1 MSANSM
7 SGLRGVGFSLL
18 ALLLV
23 GCVGN
28 TSGQLT
34 LQKEQVQAGSYFVQ
48 RHEKD
53 DRDLATTIAEAMQA
67 RGLRATAG
75 TAVQRPAEA
84 TYIVT
89 YVDKWMWDMRM
100 YLYDLR
106 IDLRD
111 ARDQSILGYGQSM
124 QSSLKAMGET
134 HEYVINRALDQ
145 LFPPDKSGTT
155 DK

>member
-1 MSANSM
+1 MKKESFV
-7 SGLRGVGFSLL
+7 SGLRRSSLGLL

-34 LQKEQVQAGSYFVQ
+34 LPKEQVQAGSYFVQ
-48 RHEKD
+48 RHDKD
-53 DRDLATTIAEAMQA
+53 DRDLASTIAKAMQA
-67 RGLRATAG
+67 RGLQATAG
-75 TAVQRPAEA
+75 TVAERPAEA
-84 TYIVT
+84 TYVVT

-124 QSSLKAMGET
+124 QSSLKAMGQT
-134 HEYVINRALDQ
+134 HEDVINRALDQ
-145 LFPPDKSGTT
+145 LFPPGK
-155 DK
+155 

>member
-1 MSANSM
+1 MTTSLISWIRRI
-7 SGLRGVGFSLL
+7 GLILP
-18 ALLLV
+18 ALLLA

-34 LQKEQVQAGSYFVQ
+34 LPKEQVQSASYFVQ
-48 RHEKD
+48 RHD
-53 DRDLATTIAEAMQA
+53 NDGRDLASTIAKAMQA

-75 TAVQRPAEA
+75 SAAERPAHA
-84 TYIVT
+84 NYVVT

-124 QSSLKAMGET
+124 QSSLKAMGKS
-134 HEYVINRALDQ
+134 HEDVINLALDQ
-145 LFPPDKSGTT
+145 LFPPGE
-155 DK
+155 

>member
-1 MSANSM
+1 MKTSLV
-7 SGLRGVGFSLL
+7 SGLHRISLGLL

-23 GCVGN
+23 GCVAN

-34 LQKEQVQAGSYFVQ
+34 LPKEQVQAGSYFVQ

-53 DRDLATTIAEAMQA
+53 DRDLASTIAKAMQA
-67 RGLRATAG
+67 RGLQATAG
-75 TAVQRPAEA
+75 TVAQRPAEA
-84 TYIVT
+84 AYIVT

-124 QSSLKAMGET
+124 QSSLKAMGQT
-134 HEYVINRALDQ
+134 HEDIINRALDQ
-145 LFPPDKSGTT
+145 LFPPGK
-155 DK
+155 